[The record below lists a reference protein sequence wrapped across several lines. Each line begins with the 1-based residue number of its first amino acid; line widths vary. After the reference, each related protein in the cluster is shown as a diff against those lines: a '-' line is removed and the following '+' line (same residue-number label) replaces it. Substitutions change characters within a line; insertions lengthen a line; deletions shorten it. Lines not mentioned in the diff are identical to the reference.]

1 MTNNTQM
8 TIHPNLQSFVKP
20 ADHAKYSPSSADR
33 WWGGCEYSV
42 KASEDIP
49 NESNKYAEEGTTAHA
64 VCEAYYREQMIG
76 LSFPLD
82 LQLDMAKYPDKG
94 AEMMDAAAEFFDVCT
109 YWMNTDKVGKVL
121 WYGQER
127 GIPVFPEFGC
137 YGTGDFIIIGE
148 NASVVIDFKYGRRP
162 VSASSKQL
170 KVYAAGIAR
179 HIDKVKADYGIFA
192 VVHQPRV
199 EPAVKEIYY
208 PITEL
213 YQSLGSIQASIKKSE
228 RNDNEPQEGSHC
240 FWCPARKA
248 KDESKRC
255 KLIVNKPLQLVQ
267 ENFAKFMADSNLVP
281 DTVVSKVKRDEAI
294 VKLMT
299 LLPIIQSVVEQSKED
314 FLNRMAAGE
323 HIPGVTIANR
333 YGNRE
338 FNSVDDADSAAMI
351 IDLFPDINPYRVV
364 SATKLKT
371 LGQLE
376 KEVGKGNLDPIL
388 KKKITKEVKILD
400 ETEKKIINS
409 MSDFAK
415 SISMS

>member
-1 MTNNTQM
+1 
-8 TIHPNLQSFVKP
+8 
-20 ADHAKYSPSSADR
+20 
-33 WWGGCEYSV
+33 
-42 KASEDIP
+42 
-49 NESNKYAEEGTTAHA
+49 
-64 VCEAYYREQMIG
+64 
-76 LSFPLD
+76 
-82 LQLDMAKYPDKG
+82 
-94 AEMMDAAAEFFDVCT
+94 
-109 YWMNTDKVGKVL
+109 
-121 WYGQER
+121 
-127 GIPVFPEFGC
+127 
-137 YGTGDFIIIGE
+137 
-148 NASVVIDFKYGRRP
+148 
-162 VSASSKQL
+162 
-170 KVYAAGIAR
+170 
-179 HIDKVKADYGIFA
+179 
-192 VVHQPRV
+192 
-199 EPAVKEIYY
+199 
-208 PITEL
+208 
-213 YQSLGSIQASIKKSE
+213 
-228 RNDNEPQEGSHC
+228 
-240 FWCPARKA
+240 
-248 KDESKRC
+248 
-255 KLIVNKPLQLVQ
+255 
-267 ENFAKFMADSNLVP
+267 MADSNLVP

-323 HIPGVTIANR
+323 HIPGVTIANK